1 MPTFAYKARDDRGLL
16 VQGNIDAPT
25 QRDAMMQLD
34 SMGYI
39 PVSAKET
46 GAASKGASS
55 IDDYLLR
62 FQRIKH
68 DDLIFFTRQFQTVV
82 RSGIPIVT
90 GFRALGEQTTNKR
103 LQQAIKNVAQEID
116 KGASLSE
123 SMGKQKGVFS
133 EIYVAMVRSG
143 ETSGNLEEILE
154 RLSDLLEFQMKTKQM
169 IKSAM
174 RYPILV
180 ISTLV
185 IAFFILIKSVVPRF
199 VPMFRA
205 AKVELPLPTQI
216 LLFINDIFQKYTPH
230 IVILAIVFIAAFIFY
245 QRTEKGRYI
254 IDVLKLKVPLIGDII
269 LKTCMS
275 RFAFTL
281 ENLVSSGIPII
292 RTLDIVSHTVG
303 NEYVARKVMDIS
315 DNIEKGKGISK
326 PLKDAKIFPPLVIH
340 LISTGEETG
349 SLEEMLKE
357 IARHYDREV
366 TYTVSRLSA
375 YIEPILTV
383 GLAGMVLFL
392 ALAIFM
398 PWWDMMKTVRGGG

>member
-1 MPTFAYKARDDRGLL
+1 MPTFAYKARDERGLM
-16 VQGNIDAPT
+16 VQGNIEAAS
-25 QRDAMMQLD
+25 QREAMMQLD

-39 PVSAKET
+39 PVSTKEI
-46 GAASKGASS
+46 ASSSKALS

-90 GFRALGEQTTNKR
+90 GFRALEEQTINQR
-103 LQQAIKNVAQEID
+103 LRKAIKNAGQEID
-116 KGASLSE
+116 KGSSLSDAL
-123 SMGKQKGVFS
+123 GRQKGVFS
-133 EIYVAMVRSG
+133 EIYVSMVRSG

-154 RLSDLLEFQMKTKQM
+154 RLSALLEFQMRTKET

-174 RYPILV
+174 RYPVLV
-180 ISTLV
+180 VSTLI
-185 IAFFILIKSVVPRF
+185 IAFFILIKTVVPKF
-199 VPMFRA
+199 VPMFKTA
-205 AKVELPLPTQI
+205 NIALPLPTQM
-216 LLFINDIFQKYTPH
+216 LLFINEILQKHTLLIVGIILALSVAFFFYHRTEQGKYTLD
-230 IVILAIVFIAAFIFY
+230 VI
-245 QRTEKGRYI
+245 
-254 IDVLKLKVPLIGDII
+254 KLKIPLIGVII

-292 RTLDIVSHTVG
+292 RTLDIVSRTVG
-303 NEYVARKVMDIS
+303 NEFIARKILDIS
-315 DNIEKGKGISK
+315 SSIERGKGISK

-340 LISTGEETG
+340 LIATGEETG

-366 TYTVSRLSA
+366 TYTVNRLSA
-375 YIEPILTV
+375 YIEPVLTV
-383 GLAGMVLFL
+383 GLAAMVLFL

-398 PWWDMMKTVRGGG
+398 PWWDMMKTMRGGG

>member
-1 MPTFAYKARDDRGLL
+1 MATFAYKARDDRGLM
-16 VQGNIDAPT
+16 VQGNIEAAT

-39 PVSAKET
+39 PVSTKEI
-46 GAASKGASS
+46 GSPDKAFS
-55 IDDYLLR
+55 IDDYLLK

-68 DDLIFFTRQFQTVV
+68 DDLIFFTRQFQTVI

-90 GFRALGEQTTNKR
+90 GFRALEEQTTNQR
-103 LQQAIKNVAQEID
+103 LAKAIKNVAQEID
-116 KGASLSE
+116 KGSSLSDAL
-123 SMGKQKGVFS
+123 GRQKGVFT
-133 EIYVAMVRSG
+133 EIYVSMVRSG

-154 RLSDLLEFQMKTKQM
+154 RLSTLLEFQMRTKET

-174 RYPILV
+174 RYPTLV
-180 ISTLV
+180 VSTLI
-185 IAFFILIKSVVPRF
+185 IAFFILIKTVVPKF
-199 VPMFRA
+199 APMFKSA
-205 AKVELPLPTQI
+205 NVELPLPTQI
-216 LLFINDIFQKYTPH
+216 LLFINEVLQKH
-230 IVILAIVFIAAFIFY
+230 ALLMGGIVLAMCAAFFFY
-245 QRTEKGRYI
+245 QRTKKGKYTL
-254 IDVLKLKVPLIGDII
+254 DVLKLKIPLIGVII

-292 RTLDIVSHTVG
+292 RTLEIVSRTVG
-303 NEYVARKVMDIS
+303 NEFIAEKVLEIAA
-315 DNIEKGKGISK
+315 NIEKGKGISK

-340 LISTGEETG
+340 LIATGEETG

-366 TYTVSRLSA
+366 TYTVNRLSA

-398 PWWDMMKTVRGGG
+398 PWWDMMKTMRGGG

>member
-1 MPTFAYKARDDRGLL
+1 MPTFAYKARDERGLL
-16 VQGNIDAPT
+16 VQGNIEAAT

-39 PVSAKET
+39 PVSAKQA
-46 GAASKGASS
+46 GAASKASS

-68 DDLIFFTRQFQTVV
+68 DDLIFFTRQFQTIV
-82 RSGIPIVT
+82 RAGIPIVA
-90 GFRALGEQTTNKR
+90 GFRALEEQTTNKR
-103 LQQAIKNVAQEID
+103 LQQAIKNVGQEID
-116 KGASLSE
+116 KGSSLSDA
-123 SMGKQKGVFS
+123 MGKQKGVFS
-133 EIYVAMVRSG
+133 EIYVAMVKSG
-143 ETSGNLEEILE
+143 ETSGNLEEILD
-154 RLSDLLEFQMKTKQM
+154 RLSDLLEFQMKTKAM
-169 IKSAM
+169 ITSAM

-180 ISTLV
+180 ISTLI

-216 LLFINDIFQKYTPH
+216 LLLINDVFQKYTPLILGLVIIF
-230 IVILAIVFIAAFIFY
+230 IVAFIFY
-245 QRTEKGRYI
+245 KRTRSGKYTL
-254 IDVLKLKVPLIGDII
+254 DTLKLKIPLIGDII

-292 RTLDIVSHTVG
+292 RTLDIVSRTVG
-303 NEYVARKVMDIS
+303 NEYIARKVLDIS
-315 DNIEKGKGISK
+315 DNIERGKGISR
-326 PLKDAKIFPPLVIH
+326 PLKDAKIFPQLVIH

-349 SLEEMLKE
+349 SLEDMLKE

-398 PWWDMMKTVRGGG
+398 PWWDMMRAARGGG